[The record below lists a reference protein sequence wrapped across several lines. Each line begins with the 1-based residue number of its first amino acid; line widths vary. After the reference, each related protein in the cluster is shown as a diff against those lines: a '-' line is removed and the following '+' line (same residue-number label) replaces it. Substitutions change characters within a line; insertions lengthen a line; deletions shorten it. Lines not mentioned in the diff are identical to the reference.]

1 MENRNPPRHKSPG
14 HNFDRGRGKS
24 PYRPPGGSD
33 GQMRGRGRPGNSKD
47 GRDPNRS
54 RGPGRPSRRDGAPAR
69 NPDQRFGDRN
79 RFGQRNVG
87 SRGPIGGG
95 KRQQRTEPEIK
106 IVSDSQIT
114 DGKFRGKSLLNS
126 VSPHGVPTQRKVRE
140 IAFRILARRVKAGRI
155 LDLGAACGTIGIEA
169 ISRGAMLVTFVE
181 RSARMCTLLR
191 KNLAELG
198 IRDGHGEVV
207 EMEAMPFLVRSTRR
221 RRVWDIVYLDIP
233 SDDAHS
239 SLVEYL
245 GRGSNIKQSGL
256 LVIQHPPTAS
266 FPEKI
271 SNLNRWRIV
280 DQGET
285 ILTIYERM

>member
-1 MENRNPPRHKSPG
+1 M
-14 HNFDRGRGKS
+14 
-24 PYRPPGGSD
+24 
-33 GQMRGRGRPGNSKD
+33 
-47 GRDPNRS
+47 
-54 RGPGRPSRRDGAPAR
+54 
-69 NPDQRFGDRN
+69 
-79 RFGQRNVG
+79 
-87 SRGPIGGG
+87 GG
-95 KRQQRTEPEIK
+95 KRQPRVEPEIK

-126 VSPHGVPTQRKVRE
+126 PSPLGAPTQRKIRE
-140 IAFRILARRVKAGRI
+140 VIFRVLARRVKAGRI

-191 KNLAELG
+191 KNLEELG

-207 EMEAMPFLVRSTRR
+207 EMEAMPFLVRSSRR
-221 RRVWDIVYLDIP
+221 KRMWDIVYLDMP
-233 SDDAHS
+233 CGDPHTA
-239 SLVEYL
+239 LVEYL

-256 LVIQHPPTAS
+256 LVIQHAATAT

-271 SNLNRWRIV
+271 SKLNRWRTV

-285 ILTIYERM
+285 ILSIYERI